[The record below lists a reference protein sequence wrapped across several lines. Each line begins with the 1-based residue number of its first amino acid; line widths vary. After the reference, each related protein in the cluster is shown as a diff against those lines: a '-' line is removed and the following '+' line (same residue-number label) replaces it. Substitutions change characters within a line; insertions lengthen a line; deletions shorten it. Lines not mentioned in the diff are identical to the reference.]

1 VNGIWGLVGAGIT
14 VIGTITMGF
23 LTYRGTRTA
32 ARINSAPTQRQ
43 VDLSVLQAS
52 VERLKEE
59 CSELRDEQVRT
70 RGVLWS
76 ISRWALVLRDQVRE
90 RGGTPQP
97 PPQDVEDYYRT
108 GV

>member
-1 VNGIWGLVGAGIT
+1 VNGVWGIVGAVIS
-14 VIGTITMGF
+14 VIGTITMGV

-32 ARINSAPTQRQ
+32 ARINAAPSSKE

-52 VERLKEE
+52 VERLEKE
-59 CSELRDEQVRT
+59 SAELRQEQART
-70 RGVLWS
+70 RGILWS
-76 ISRWALVLRDQVRE
+76 VSRWALRLRDQVVTL
-90 RGGTPQP
+90 GGSPEP

>member
-1 VNGIWGLVGAGIT
+1 MNGVWGVVGAVIS
-14 VIGTITMGF
+14 VIGTITMGTI
-23 LTYRGTRTA
+23 TYRGTRTA
-32 ARINSAPTQRQ
+32 ARISTAPNAKE

-59 CSELRDEQVRT
+59 CNDLRQEQTRT

-76 ISRWALVLRDQVRE
+76 ISRWALRLRDQVTAM
-90 RGGTPQP
+90 GGTPEP
-97 PPQDVEDYYRT
+97 PPQDVEDYYRS

>member
-1 VNGIWGLVGAGIT
+1 MNGVWGIVGAAIS

-32 ARINSAPTQRQ
+32 ARINAAPTSKQ
-43 VDLSVLQAS
+43 VDLSVLISS
-52 VERLKEE
+52 VERLEKECE
-59 CSELRDEQVRT
+59 KLHQEQGRT

-76 ISRWALVLRDQVRE
+76 ISRWALRLRDQVVE
-90 RGGTPQP
+90 RGGTPEP
-97 PPQDVEDYYRT
+97 PPQDVEDYYRS